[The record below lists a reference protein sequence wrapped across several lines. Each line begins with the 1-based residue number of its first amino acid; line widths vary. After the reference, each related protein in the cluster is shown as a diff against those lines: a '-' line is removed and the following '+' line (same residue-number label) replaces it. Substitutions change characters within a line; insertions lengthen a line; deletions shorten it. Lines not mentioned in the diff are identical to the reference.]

1 MVPGVQP
8 VTACEGSGVGV
19 EAPSCGVGASNE
31 ESSGANHLGAVVKV
45 SESPKGVVCICP
57 VGGLPKY
64 SNFRNYAPP
73 PFLPQICPPF
83 F

>member
-1 MVPGVQP
+1 MQP

-19 EAPSCGVGASNE
+19 EPPSCGVGASNE
-31 ESSGANHLGAVVKV
+31 KSSGANHLGAVVKV

-64 SNFRNYAPP
+64 LVQR
-73 PFLPQICPPF
+73 
-83 F
+83 